1 MTNFTTLSVYD
12 NRQLSTSGKGKAK
25 RYFCDK
31 IEIGKET
38 FLLIVANRTT
48 GHVMQKEF
56 VPKRHTAS
64 GTGAKQEKV

>member
-31 IEIGKET
+31 IEIDKKT
-38 FLLIVANRTT
+38 FLLIRQLVHLSNECFGRTT
-48 GHVMQKEF
+48 AVYFSHPPV
-56 VPKRHTAS
+56 S
-64 GTGAKQEKV
+64 GLRR

>member
-38 FLLIVANRTT
+38 FLLIRQLAHLSNECFGRTT
-48 GHVMQKEF
+48 AVYFSHPPV
-56 VPKRHTAS
+56 S
-64 GTGAKQEKV
+64 GLRR